1 MYLLLHTNKG
11 FPFLKRIS
19 ICGQVNVQSSV
30 RDSLSK
36 VYSFSSLLK
45 HWQSLFKLFFLY
57 FLILLSIKRKLM
69 QTNIQPFPNLPYCNR
84 ICRYDLLFFTKI
96 DSFTKQAAMPSQKS
110 LAFQAARFTS
120 FQSATQWLKQ
130 CYIFFLYGSTLLMTS
145 ISLLAKAQAKHLLQR
160 NLKIQDLELGRRIVS
175 LINL

>member
-36 VYSFSSLLK
+36 IYSFSSLLK
-45 HWQSLFKLFFLY
+45 HGQSLFKLFFLY
-57 FLILLSIKRKLM
+57 FLILLSIKRELI

-84 ICRYDLLFFTKI
+84 ICRYDLLLFTKI
-96 DSFTKQAAMPSQKS
+96 DSFTKQAAMPSQVI
-110 LAFQAARFTS
+110 S
-120 FQSATQWLKQ
+120 FPSCKIYVFLVCNSMAKTMLH
-130 CYIFFLYGSTLLMTS
+130 IFFVWQHTS
-145 ISLLAKAQAKHLLQR
+145 YDTNFFISEG
-160 NLKIQDLELGRRIVS
+160 IG
-175 LINL
+175 